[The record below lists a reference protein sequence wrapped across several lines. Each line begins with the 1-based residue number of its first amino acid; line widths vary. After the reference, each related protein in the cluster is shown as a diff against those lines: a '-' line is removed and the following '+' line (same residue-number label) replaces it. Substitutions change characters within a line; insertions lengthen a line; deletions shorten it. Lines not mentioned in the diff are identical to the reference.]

1 MTYNSSSAIEVMSW
15 TYANKLL
22 NKRVKHETYG
32 RRRRKMIC
40 QMSNINVKIIIV
52 TVEITCCIVKTCIH
66 ITNTI
71 ESLNVQY

>member
-1 MTYNSSSAIEVMSW
+1 MTYNSSSAIDVMSW

-40 QMSNINVKIIIV
+40 QMSNINV
-52 TVEITCCIVKTCIH
+52 
-66 ITNTI
+66 
-71 ESLNVQY
+71 

>member
-32 RRRRKMIC
+32 RRRRKM
-40 QMSNINVKIIIV
+40 
-52 TVEITCCIVKTCIH
+52 
-66 ITNTI
+66 
-71 ESLNVQY
+71 